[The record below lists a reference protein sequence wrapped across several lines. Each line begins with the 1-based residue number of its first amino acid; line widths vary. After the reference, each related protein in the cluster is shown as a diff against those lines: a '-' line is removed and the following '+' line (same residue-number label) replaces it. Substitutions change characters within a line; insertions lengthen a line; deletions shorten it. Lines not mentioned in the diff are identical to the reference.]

1 MNMSTVAH
9 IKAGVREWYFGLF
22 SYFQNR
28 VPKLQTAGFA
38 QTSVWRNSCHTQIDV
53 QDAFHNEHKFYDVK

>member
-9 IKAGVREWYFGLF
+9 IKAGAREWHFGSF
-22 SYFQNR
+22 SCFQNR

-38 QTSVWRNSCHTQIDV
+38 QTSV
-53 QDAFHNEHKFYDVK
+53 